1 MRRREAVSGVSQD
14 REMGVKVLELV
25 TAWLSPRELAALA
38 RTCHV
43 MAASVRSLTRD
54 RVADA
59 AQGLERWAVPVRN
72 ELDSCRYPW
81 FQYTPSCCLTSSALA
96 RPWGGELGSW
106 EDHRGVMRRCQED
119 LGIFPLSGILSSVG
133 CR

>member
-1 MRRREAVSGVSQD
+1 VSGVSQD

-59 AQGLERWAVPVRN
+59 AQGLELGSSTLPLAASLHRLLPVR
-72 ELDSCRYPW
+72 
-81 FQYTPSCCLTSSALA
+81 
-96 RPWGGELGSW
+96 
-106 EDHRGVMRRCQED
+106 GV
-119 LGIFPLSGILSSVG
+119 GSSVPG
-133 CR
+133 RTTVE